1 MADDTIYDFGIRLS
15 QLRRDRGLSQAA
27 LAKKLGVSKQTIYRY
42 ENNLQ
47 SPSLESTKQLA
58 IILRTSM
65 DYLVG
70 LDNKYTVMF
79 PSLTAAQRKA
89 LNTFLQVFVEAREKT
104 NNH

>member
-1 MADDTIYDFGIRLS
+1 MTDDIIYDFGIRLS
-15 QLRRDRGLSQAA
+15 QLRKDRKLSQAA

-58 IILRTSM
+58 IILRTSI

-70 LDNKYTVMF
+70 LDSNYTVMF
-79 PSLTAAQRKA
+79 PSLTAEQRDA
-89 LNTFLQVFVEAREKT
+89 LNAFLRVFVEAQEK
-104 NNH
+104 NR